1 MPVHTVLRDFLTPV
15 RMYIIKNKNAAECV
29 EEEEYL
35 LTLDKSINWYSH
47 NAGVG
52 GSNNVN

>member
-52 GSNNVN
+52 GSNNLN